1 MGEDE
6 GQVRWLPQNI
16 GRGRSS
22 EAVRACPGR
31 SDWLA
36 ESISEPAVAV
46 ASVCGWHDRWKRG
59 ERTMKPDFLVLDL
72 LNPPLSGRDCSLRQ

>member
-36 ESISEPAVAV
+36 ESISELAVAV
-46 ASVCGWHDRWKRG
+46 ASVCGWHDR
-59 ERTMKPDFLVLDL
+59 
-72 LNPPLSGRDCSLRQ
+72 